1 MRRGTCNGRPSPQ
14 ARPRTQRSDLGLLF
28 YRVHLIGPARWH
40 PPRQVT
46 IIFGFGEIN
55 LLQSPVSTSI
65 LAHDC
70 RIGKKRLLK
79 SIARTRADDALT
91 LTAAMI
97 SPVDRPT
104 GTASDRSPTSNSS
117 SLIA

>member
-1 MRRGTCNGRPSPQ
+1 MR
-14 ARPRTQRSDLGLLF
+14 LLDK
-28 YRVHLIGPARWH
+28 Y
-40 PPRQVT
+40 
-46 IIFGFGEIN
+46 
-55 LLQSPVSTSI
+55 

-97 SPVDRPT
+97 SPVDPAT
-104 GTASDRSPTSNSS
+104 GTASDRILPWQQARSADDRNMRLRGQSMSRSSRTSS
-117 SLIA
+117 SILF